1 MKHKILLKKHQVMGW
16 GGYIYNFIGA
26 VVRWIY
32 GYCLGLYG
40 INQIFVTPKSR
51 SQTKPI
57 HQ

>member
-1 MKHKILLKKHQVMGW
+1 MGW